1 MVQSDR
7 LAFSD
12 LDETLIDCKS
22 MFDFLDF
29 YLGDRYGASGV
40 RRAARVRAELAALAA
55 AGTPREQANRAYYR
69 VWAGEREESV
79 RAAGREWFAQRSRSA
94 GFYIAA
100 TREALTR
107 HRAAGDPVVLVSGSF
122 PALVEPV
129 ARDIGAAHVV
139 CSRPEVRRGVFTGEL
154 VGEPVIGEEKR
165 RAVRALL
172 RAYPHVDPADCYG
185 YGDHVSD
192 LPMLTE
198 VGHPVVVGDPDL
210 VDRVPGARLLP
221 VGRPLPPGALTAD
234 GLTAGEPVARE
245 LTAGEPV
252 AGALA
257 AGVAA
262 R

>member
-1 MVQSDR
+1 MPLSDRLTPSER

-12 LDETLIDCKS
+12 VDETLINCKS

-29 YLGDRYGASGV
+29 YLGGRYGPSGAE
-40 RRAARVRAELAALAA
+40 RAARVRAELSTLVVGGAS
-55 AGTPREQANRAYYR
+55 REQANRAYYR
-69 VWAGEREESV
+69 VWAGMSEESV
-79 RAAGREWFAQRSRSA
+79 VAAGREWFALRSRSA
-94 GFYIAA
+94 GFYLAA

-139 CSRPEVRRGVFTGEL
+139 CSRPAVSGGVLTGEL

-172 RAYPHVDPADCYG
+172 RAYPRVDPADCYG

-192 LPMLTE
+192 LPMLTA
-198 VGHPVVVGDPDL
+198 VGHPVVVGDRGL
-210 VDRVPGARLLP
+210 ADRIPGARLLP
-221 VGRPLPPGALTAD
+221 AGGALF
-234 GLTAGEPVARE
+234 
-245 LTAGEPV
+245 
-252 AGALA
+252 AGAA
-257 AGVAA
+257 DH
-262 R
+262 

>member
-29 YLGDRYGASGV
+29 YLGGRYGPSGV
-40 RRAARVRAELAALAA
+40 RRAARVRAELVALAA

-79 RAAGREWFAQRSRSA
+79 GVAGREWFAQRSRVA

-107 HRAAGDPVVLVSGSF
+107 HRVAGDPVALVSGSF

-129 ARDIGAAHVV
+129 ARDIGAAHVL

-172 RAYPHVDPADCYG
+172 RAYPHIDPADCYG

-210 VDRVPGARLLP
+210 ADRVPGARLLP
-221 VGRPLPPGALTAD
+221 VGRPLPARALTA
-234 GLTAGEPVARE
+234 GAPAAGELTPGE
-245 LTAGEPV
+245 LTAG
-252 AGALA
+252 A
-257 AGVAA
+257 AA